1 MKYVPPAITKVENIA
16 NAFDSSKNAIRFGS
30 VKGEGQIDHQGEL
43 TSGPAY
49 RANG

>member
-1 MKYVPPAITKVENIA
+1 MKYVPPAITSVESIEQ
-16 NAFDSSKNAIRFGS
+16 AFGSDKRTLRFGN

-49 RANG
+49 QANG